1 MKKKLLIITGVIVA
15 LAVIGAGIGL
25 YLFFKPTKDFAKSKA
40 DFTVTA
46 QQLFTEFS
54 KNETASS
61 AKYVSND
68 KTIELTGIV
77 QSVTDNS
84 DSTKTIILAVGTP
97 DGDIS
102 CTLTKE
108 QSATAKITENKTIT
122 LKGQCTGLQELIA
135 KEVILIRC
143 AIAQE

>member
-1 MKKKLLIITGVIVA
+1 MKKKILITIGII
-15 LAVIGAGIGL
+15 AVIGFVLGGIGL

-40 DFTVTA
+40 DFTVNA

-54 KNETASS
+54 KDEKAST

-68 KTIELTGIV
+68 KTIEISGTV
-77 QSVTDNS
+77 QSVSDNS
-84 DSTKTIILAVGTP
+84 DSTKTIILSVGST

-108 QSATAKITENKTIT
+108 QSVTAKVTEKQVVI

-135 KEVILIRC
+135 KEVIMIRC
-143 AIAQE
+143 AIVE

>member
-1 MKKKLLIITGVIVA
+1 MKKKLLIIVGVVIA
-15 LAVIGAGIGL
+15 LGVIGAGVGL

-46 QQLFTEFS
+46 EQLFTEFS

-68 KTIELTGIV
+68 KTIELSGTV
-77 QSVTDNS
+77 QSITDNS
-84 DSTKTIILAVGTP
+84 DSTKTIILAAGSP

-102 CTLTKE
+102 CTLTKG
-108 QSATAKITENKTIT
+108 QSATAKVVEKQSIT

-143 AIAQE
+143 AIAQ

>member
-1 MKKKLLIITGVIVA
+1 MKKKLLIIVGIIVA
-15 LAVIGAGIGL
+15 LGIIGAGIGL

-40 DFTVTA
+40 DFTLSS
-46 QQLFTEFS
+46 QQLFNDFS
-54 KNETASS
+54 KDEVASS

-68 KTIELTGIV
+68 KTLEITGTV
-77 QSVTDNS
+77 QSVSDNS
-84 DSTKTIILAVGTP
+84 DSTKTIILGVGSP

-108 QSATAKITENKTIT
+108 QSATAKIAEKQSIT

-135 KEVILIRC
+135 KEVIIIRC
-143 AIAQE
+143 AVAE

>member
-15 LAVIGAGIGL
+15 LVVIGAGIGL

-40 DFTVTA
+40 DFTVNA

-54 KNETASS
+54 KNETSS
-61 AKYVSND
+61 LAKYVSND
-68 KTIELTGIV
+68 KTIELSGTV
-77 QSVTDNS
+77 QSVSDNS
-84 DSTKTIILAVGTP
+84 DSTKTIILAVGSP

-108 QSATAKITENKTIT
+108 QSATAKVVEKQSIT

-135 KEVILIRC
+135 KEVIMIRC
-143 AIAQE
+143 AIVQ